1 MINFGD
7 VPIGTVLPVM
17 FSSYDANGASVALSG
32 LAVTDIEIYKGT
44 SMTQRSS
51 DAGYALLDTD
61 GIDIDG
67 IVGANAFSIDTG
79 DNTDAG
85 FYAAGSYYF
94 VWVASVTIAGQ
105 TVNVCVAWFRAVPAE
120 SSAGVRKVDVSHFGG
135 TAGTFA
141 AGLPDANAASLKTQA
156 KADVNAEVVDALNVD
171 TYAEPGQGAPLATAS
186 LAAKIGYLFK
196 LLRNKKT
203 QTATDFKLFNDAET
217 VVDQKSAITQA
228 AGTVTRGELV
238 SGP

>member
-94 VWVASVTIAGQ
+94 VWVAT
-105 TVNVCVAWFRAVPAE
+105 
-120 SSAGVRKVDVSHFGG
+120 
-135 TAGTFA
+135 
-141 AGLPDANAASLKTQA
+141 
-156 KADVNAEVVDALNVD
+156 
-171 TYAEPGQGAPLATAS
+171 
-186 LAAKIGYLFK
+186 
-196 LLRNKKT
+196 
-203 QTATDFKLFNDAET
+203 
-217 VVDQKSAITQA
+217 
-228 AGTVTRGELV
+228 
-238 SGP
+238 